1 MLFENLFDIVL
12 GFFAAFYALV
22 VLALIAG
29 IRRLHQSSFAGKPLV
44 SVIVAARNEEANMQ
58 GLLDCLVHQDYP
70 EYEIVIVND
79 RSTDRTPAIIE
90 QSQKRNAQIHRID
103 ITSPSLDMPGKK
115 HALAQGI
122 AGSKGEI
129 LLFTDA
135 DCLPPST
142 WITAM
147 VQGFEKNVGLVAG
160 YSPYSL
166 NQESTRHER
175 SPLVSLFLM
184 FIQYEEFKGATWSAG
199 SIGLNRGWLFTGRS
213 LAYRREVYDEVGG
226 FEDIRHSVSGDDDL
240 FLQMVRRK
248 TTWQMRYVTSPGSF
262 VSSGAPV
269 SLREFVEQRTR
280 HFSAGKYFS
289 FPMKLFFF
297 LFHLANL
304 MILLALLGGIVFG
317 PSVVSF
323 LPYVIKCIMDSMLF
337 FTAAPMFDEKRFGPL
352 FLLMEILIIL
362 YNSLIGPLGFLKRF
376 EWKPEARS

>member
-12 GFFAAFYALV
+12 GFLAAYYALAI
-22 VLALIAG
+22 LALIVG

-44 SVIVAARNEEANMQ
+44 SVIVAARNEQANIS
-58 GLLDCLVHQDYP
+58 GLLECLVHQDYP
-70 EYEIVIVND
+70 MYEIIIVND
-79 RSTDRTPAIIE
+79 RSTDRTAAIIG
-90 QSQKRNAQIHRID
+90 QFQQQDTRIRRID
-103 ITSPSLDMPGKK
+103 ITSTSQEMPSKK

-122 AGSKGEI
+122 ADSKGEI
-129 LLFTDA
+129 LVFTDA
-135 DCLPPST
+135 DCLPPAA
-142 WITAM
+142 WISAM

-160 YSPYSL
+160 YSPYSKK
-166 NQESTRHER
+166 QESTDHKR
-175 SPLVSLFLM
+175 SPLSSLLLT

-199 SIGLNRGWLFTGRS
+199 SIGLNRGWLCTGRC
-213 LAYRREVYDEVGG
+213 LAYRRAVYDEVGG

-248 TTWQMRYVTSPGSF
+248 TSWQMRYVTSSQSHVPTSPPRTF
-262 VSSGAPV
+262 
-269 SLREFVEQRTR
+269 RELVEQRTR

-304 MILLALLGGIVFG
+304 MILLALFGGIVLG
-317 PSVVSF
+317 PSDVSF

-337 FTAAPMFDEKRFGPL
+337 FTAAPVFNEKRFGPL
-352 FLLMEILIIL
+352 FLLMEILVVL

-376 EWKPEARS
+376 EWKPEAQS